1 MSALTGYGMDT
12 LRAEIAALLA
22 SLWVDV
28 DVCLPYTAGEL
39 LARVRERGTVEL
51 EYGERD
57 VRVVGRVAPPWR
69 ASCRRRRRWAEGWS
83 AIARRRSRR
92 RQRPTDDRSAR
103 VAGWGTADDGSIV
116 IWTVSEGRKGRRWR
130 EVVPRGGSVQSLL
143 LETGS
148 TAGSAISSWPVPTA
162 C

>member
-28 DVCLPYTAGEL
+28 DVCLPYAAGEL

-57 VRVVGRVAPPWR
+57 VRVVGRVAPPL
-69 ASCRRRRRWAEGWS
+69 AGELEAVAARWAAATLEEAAS
-83 AIARRRSRR
+83 VEAA
-92 RQRPTDDRSAR
+92 PPPDR
-103 VAGWGTADDGSIV
+103 
-116 IWTVSEGRKGRRWR
+116 
-130 EVVPRGGSVQSLL
+130 
-143 LETGS
+143 
-148 TAGSAISSWPVPTA
+148 
-162 C
+162 